1 MSLFRQRSTSCSRL
15 KEIFLCPRSS
25 SGWLRTNVT
34 QPKRKISSNA
44 AYLTRSQYYS
54 AIGTLVGTLT
64 GVGLI
69 LNKQKISQAKEAA
82 KSLGQLS
89 QDKDPVYST
98 EEVSQHNSH
107 EKGIWVTYKGN
118 VYDIT
123 DFVANHP
130 GGSEK
135 IILAAGGALEP
146 FWALY
151 AMHNNEHVLELLAEY
166 RIGSLSKDE
175 SSIEAVDIKDPY
187 ITDPPR
193 HPALKVNTKKPF
205 NAEPPLQLLSDNL
218 ITPNEIFFIR
228 NHLPV
233 PDIDETKYELEITGE
248 GIKPV
253 MLCLED
259 LKTKFPK
266 RRVTAT
272 MQCAGNRRSEM
283 NRIKLVKGLN
293 WGAAAISTAEWTGV
307 LLKDLLRYAGVD
319 EASVQKNGVQHIQ
332 FEGADHDITGSTYGA
347 SIPVDSALSSE
358 RDVLVAYEMNGVP
371 IPRDHGFPVRLV
383 APGVVGA
390 RNVKW
395 LKKIVS
401 SKEESSSH
409 WQQNDYKGFSPT
421 VDWDTVDF
429 KSAPAIQELPVTSA
443 ICEPAEGA
451 VVSANDGEIS
461 LKGYAWSGGGKGV
474 VRVDVSLDGGKTWHV
489 ANLDGEDKLHRAWAW
504 KLWNATL
511 PLPEGKDALQ
521 ICVKA
526 VDSSYNSQ
534 PDSVAPIWNL
544 RGVLSNAWHR
554 VNITVKQDSQE

>member
-1 MSLFRQRSTSCSRL
+1 M
-15 KEIFLCPRSS
+15 
-25 SGWLRTNVT
+25 
-34 QPKRKISSNA
+34 
-44 AYLTRSQYYS
+44 
-54 AIGTLVGTLT
+54 TL
-64 GVGLI
+64 
-69 LNKQKISQAKEAA
+69 S
-82 KSLGQLS
+82 
-89 QDKDPVYST
+89 
-98 EEVSQHNSH
+98 
-107 EKGIWVTYKGN
+107 
-118 VYDIT
+118 
-123 DFVANHP
+123 
-130 GGSEK
+130 
-135 IILAAGGALEP
+135 
-146 FWALY
+146 
-151 AMHNNEHVLELLAEY
+151 
-166 RIGSLSKDE
+166 
-175 SSIEAVDIKDPY
+175 
-187 ITDPPR
+187 
-193 HPALKVNTKKPF
+193 
-205 NAEPPLQLLSDNL
+205 
-218 ITPNEIFFIR
+218 
-228 NHLPV
+228 
-233 PDIDETKYELEITGE
+233 
-248 GIKPV
+248 
-253 MLCLED
+253 LED

-266 RRVTAT
+266 RSVTAT

-307 LLKDLLRYAGVD
+307 FLKDVLRYAGVD
-319 EASVQKNGVQHIQ
+319 EVSVQQNGVRHIQ

-347 SIPVDSALSSE
+347 SIPVESALSSE

-401 SKEESSSH
+401 SKVESSSH
-409 WQQNDYKGFSPT
+409 WQQNDYKGFSPS

-451 VVSANDGEIS
+451 VIAADDGEIS

-489 ANLDGEDKLHRAWAW
+489 ANLEGEDKLRQAWTW

-554 VNITVKQDSQE
+554 VNVTVKQDS